1 LSKSDDRIVLWRNGI
16 QLFNKYTN
24 FTGPFKSAGFDKY
37 IVEQPFLTNDGED
50 VSPDIIS
57 SGSDGWVI
65 FDLTTS
71 PNSKE
76 HNFEKYRRADPRYL
90 NQHGL
95 KVHTIEPDIISGRL
109 ESVPDGPVCKVII
122 KDILRI
128 EDSQYL
134 RNINLANNLNL
145 ANGTDLSKLPQIPI
159 TLVPEMDSKSGEIR
173 RGLVDIVM
181 KLFDPSCEGMTPIQ
195 IVDEGLERL
204 ADVTNV
210 TKKKSLMDKV
220 KNEMNLLISNH
231 LKDYLEYKDGKYI
244 KTEKFKKHYATLE
257 SISTELKKWSEGSQ
271 TTLNRF
277 QSGKNE

>member
-1 LSKSDDRIVLWRNGI
+1 MTKSDDRIVLWRNGI

-57 SGSDGWVI
+57 SGNDGWVV
-65 FDLTTS
+65 FELTTS

-76 HNFEKYRRADPRYL
+76 HNLEKYRKADPRYL

-109 ESVPDGPVCKVII
+109 ESVPDGPVCKLII
-122 KDILRI
+122 KDILQV
-128 EDSQYL
+128 EDPQYL
-134 RNINLANNLNL
+134 KNQNLASHLKL
-145 ANGTDLSKLPQIPI
+145 TNGTDLSKLPQIPI
-159 TLVPEMDSKSGEIR
+159 TLVPEMDSKSGEVR

-195 IVDEGLERL
+195 MVDEGL
-204 ADVTNV
+204 DN
-210 TKKKSLMDKV
+210 KV
-220 KNEMNLLISNH
+220 
-231 LKDYLEYKDGKYI
+231 
-244 KTEKFKKHYATLE
+244 F
-257 SISTELKKWSEGSQ
+257 
-271 TTLNRF
+271 
-277 QSGKNE
+277 